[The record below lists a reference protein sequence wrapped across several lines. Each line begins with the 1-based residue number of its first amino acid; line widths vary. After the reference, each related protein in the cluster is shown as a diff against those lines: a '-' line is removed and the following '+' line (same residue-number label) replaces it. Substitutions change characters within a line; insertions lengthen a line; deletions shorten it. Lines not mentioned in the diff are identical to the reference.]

1 MEKTV
6 SFGGDSNIGVFA
18 RVFDDIAVVPP
29 NSPEDFRETLT
40 GILGVEIVETTLQG
54 SGIIGALLAGN
65 RHGFV
70 VSGFADESEIATL
83 SEYRELCLLEHT
95 MNAAGNIILANDSLA
110 IVHPDMPEQMAKD
123 IGEVLKTPV
132 HKTTF
137 AGIKTVGMAAV
148 ASSRGFMVHPR
159 TSRHELAWLES
170 LTNLPIGTG
179 SVNMGSGLVG
189 TGLIANSRGYVAGLE
204 TTGFELGRIEDI
216 FGFLERK

>member
-29 NSPEDFRETLT
+29 DSPEKFREALS
-40 GILGVEIVETTLQG
+40 GILEVEIVETTLQG

-70 VSGFADESEIATL
+70 VSGFADQSEIATL

-110 IVHPDMPEQMAKD
+110 LVHPDMPEQMAKD
-123 IGEVLKTPV
+123 VSEILKTPV
-132 HKTTF
+132 YRTTL

-148 ASSRGFMVHPR
+148 ASNRGIMVHPR
-159 TSRHELAWLES
+159 TSRHELAGLES

-189 TGLIANSRGYVAGLE
+189 TGLMANSRGYVAGLE

-216 FGFLERK
+216 FGFLER